1 LPRTSTPNAP
11 GTPVAELVLCETC
24 RRKPSDP
31 SRAADGAALAERV
44 AEVLAAREPGL
55 PVRVARARCL
65 WACGRSCTVHVR
77 APGKPGYVL
86 CELEPTT
93 ASAEGLVEYAR
104 LYALSAE
111 GAVPFKTWPAAVR
124 GL

>member
-1 LPRTSTPNAP
+1 MALRSPSAWPKSLPPANP
-11 GTPVAELVLCETC
+11 GCPCA
-24 RRKPSDP
+24 S
-31 SRAADGAALAERV
+31 
-44 AEVLAAREPGL
+44 
-55 PVRVARARCL
+55 RARCL

-124 GL
+124 GHFLCRIPAVAESIDTAEEPP